1 MNHVP
6 FFTLSVVL
14 ERVWQLTLHAELGM
28 LVQDTIVGDESNA
41 VIHAV
46 LRRTLDEL
54 DDIGDVFT
62 AALFE
67 SSSALDLLQVHFDLV
82 AVFLRHHVYST
93 FDIFEQVFSWAQS
106 IDRSKRLKWVV
117 A

>member
-62 AALFE
+62 AALF
-67 SSSALDLLQVHFDLV
+67 
-82 AVFLRHHVYST
+82 
-93 FDIFEQVFSWAQS
+93 
-106 IDRSKRLKWVV
+106 
-117 A
+117 